1 MTKQFANEAFEVNFD
16 GIVGLTHN
24 YAGLSFG
31 NVASLENKD
40 SSSNPRQ
47 AALQGLKKMKFLAD
61 LGIKQGVLPP
71 HERPHI
77 PSLRRL
83 GFQGSDLVV
92 LEQAAKYNL
101 DLLIATSSAAAMW
114 TANAGTTSPSIDT
127 HNGKVHFTPA
137 NLSAKFHRSIEAKT
151 TSRILRAIFHDPT
164 YFQHHAPL
172 PAGNYFS
179 DEGAANHT
187 RFCQFYN
194 QKGVHLFVYGREAF
208 EENTKQTQ
216 KFPARQT
223 KEASQ
228 AIARLHQLENS
239 NVVYAQQNPE
249 AIDAGVFHNDV
260 ISVGNRQLFFTHE
273 KAFIDTNKVIQEI
286 ESKLGSQ
293 LSVVQV
299 KEAEISLKEAV
310 ESYLFNSQIVTLPQG
325 DTLFLAPLECKES
338 ENVCH
343 YLHTLDKTLIS
354 RIEYLDLRESM
365 RNGGGPACLRFRIV
379 LNQTELAALSGNV
392 MMNDALYAELTQW
405 VIKHYRDRLTP
416 QDLKDPSLLIEG
428 REALDALTKILKIGS
443 IYAFQMA

>member
-24 YAGLSFG
+24 YAGLAFG

-40 SSSNPRQ
+40 SISNPRQ

-114 TANAGTTSPSIDT
+114 TANAGTTSPSTDT

-137 NLSAKFHRSIEAKT
+137 NLSAKFHRSIEAET
-151 TSRILRAIFHDPT
+151 TSRILRAIFHNPT

-194 QKGVHLFVYGREAF
+194 QKGIHLFVYGREAF
-208 EENTKQTQ
+208 QENTKQTQ

-228 AIARLHQLENS
+228 AIARLHQLEDS

-273 KAFIDTNKVIQEI
+273 KAFMDTNKIIQEI

-299 KEAEISLKEAV
+299 KEAEISLKETV

-325 DTLFLAPLECKES
+325 DTLLLAPLECKES
-338 ENVCH
+338 ENVYH
-343 YLHTLDKTLIS
+343 YLHTLDKALIS
-354 RIEYLDLRESM
+354 KIEYLDLRESM
-365 RNGGGPACLRFRIV
+365 RNGGGPACLRFRVV
-379 LNQTELAALSGNV
+379 LNQTELSALSGNV

-405 VIKHYRDRLTP
+405 VIKHYRDRLAP

-443 IYAFQMA
+443 IYPFQMA